1 MTNTKPFFWESEA
14 NIETLQKF
22 SSYIRVFYKFVFK
35 SVKSLNRI
43 FLATE
48 YWFKALKC
56 RIWLM
61 NTKLF
66 FRESKANVQ
75 TLQKPS
81 FYIWVSHKFVLKSV
95 KYLNRILWAT
105 EYWFKALKCQI
116 WLTNTK
122 PFFWKS
128 KANVKTLQKLSLYIW
143 VSYRFVLKSV
153 NSLYRI
159 FLATEYWFKTLKCQI
174 WLTNTKPF
182 FWEIEA
188 NVETLQKL
196 SPYLWVSY
204 KFLLKSLK
212 SPYRIFLTTEYW
224 FKALKCQIWLTNTKP
239 FFWQSKTNVRTLQKL
254 SPCI

>member
-212 SPYRIFLTTEYW
+212 SPYRIFLITEYW
-224 FKALKCQIWLTNTKP
+224 FKALKCQIWLTNKKP
-239 FFWQSKTNVRTLQKL
+239 FFWESETNLATF
-254 SPCI
+254 